1 MTQSDK
7 PTDLISRLNN
17 LNAQELR
24 RLLVEHLTKRKLGL
38 TWERNAIEHD
48 EALNADI
55 VLPRLV
61 PELAFRPAEAS
72 GKFVHRNLIIEGDNF
87 DSLRLLKATH
97 AGRIRVIYI
106 DPPYNTG
113 NRDWVY
119 NDNYVRKNDRYR
131 HSMWLEFLYQRL
143 LLARELLTPDGVILV
158 SINDE
163 NRARLELLMDEVFP
177 GRRVGSLVWRTRDTT
192 SAKDR
197 NFSDVHEHIL
207 VYGNDGFSFNGTVK
221 TQKKYKN
228 SDKDP
233 RGPWNG
239 DPLTLAFDRID
250 RPNLFYPL
258 HDPKRDRWYPC
269 DPNRVWAYAT
279 DARVSDASTLQSE
292 TMEEWV
298 RQEKILFPAE
308 EETRVWHT
316 IEELRAAIDQ
326 GDVPVTPKRKR
337 PLLSHD
343 TPDLEFWVGKV
354 VGMGRPLF
362 KKHWSDLRSHTN
374 PLGSWIAR
382 LTEIYDDEDFATLR
396 SPQAGEGTEVI
407 QEVFGSKVFQYPKPP
422 TLLRN
427 LLAQTTKS
435 GDIVL
440 DFFAGSATTGQA
452 VLELNAEDDGERR
465 YILCSSTE
473 ATPSEP
479 NKNVCRDISA
489 ERMRRIS
496 QGFAGKPGYTADQG
510 GEFAYLQLDKVA
522 APDVPFEA
530 KPENAMALLSLRLA
544 HAVWE
549 TQRGSVQHIA
559 RADNCDI
566 LLCMEVNPQALE
578 EIAAWPETHRVQRL
592 AVYCDRPL
600 SLQEAL
606 EARGIEV
613 NCHSITEALLSGQ
626 AGTRA

>member
-7 PTDLISRLNN
+7 PTDLLARLGQ
-17 LNAQELR
+17 LNAPELR

-61 PELAFRPAEAS
+61 PELSHKPTSA
-72 GKFVHRNLIIEGDNF
+72 GVKFVHRNLIIEGDNF
-87 DSLRLLKATH
+87 DALRLLKATH

-113 NRDWVY
+113 NKDWVY
-119 NDNYVRKNDRYR
+119 NDDYVGKSDRYR
-131 HSMWLEFLYQRL
+131 HSVWLEFLYQRL
-143 LLARELLTPDGVILV
+143 MLARDLLTQDGVILV

-163 NRARLELLMDEVFP
+163 NRARLEMLMDEVFP

-207 VYGNDGFSFNGTVK
+207 VYGNEEFAFNGTEK

-228 SDKDP
+228 PDKDP

-239 DPLTLAFDRID
+239 DPLTLAFDRLD
-250 RPNLFYPL
+250 RENLYYPL

-269 DPNRVWAYAT
+269 DENRVWAYAT
-279 DARVSDASTLQSE
+279 EARVEDTTKLQSE

-298 RQEKILFPAE
+298 RQEKILFPE
-308 EETRVWHT
+308 KEETRIWNSK
-316 IEELRAAIDQ
+316 EELLAAIDA
-326 GDVPVTPKRKR
+326 GDVPVTPKRRR
-337 PLLSHD
+337 PLLTRE
-343 TPDLEFWVGKV
+343 TPNLDFWVGKV
-354 VGMGRPLF
+354 VGFGRPLF

-382 LTEIYDDEDFATLR
+382 LTEIFDDEDFSVLR

-407 QEVFGSKVFQYPKPP
+407 QEVFGSKAFQYPKPP
-422 TLLRN
+422 TLIRN
-427 LLAQTTKS
+427 LLAQTTKP

-440 DFFAGSATTGQA
+440 DFFAGSGTTGQA
-452 VLELNAEDDGERR
+452 VLELNADDDGERR
-465 YILCSSTE
+465 YIMCSSTE
-473 ATPSEP
+473 ATAREP
-479 NKNVCRDISA
+479 NKNICRDITA

-496 QGFAGKPGYTADQG
+496 QGFAGKSGYAVDQG
-510 GEFAYLQLDKVA
+510 GEFAYLQLDKF
-522 APDVPFEA
+522 APADLPFEA
-530 KPENAMALLSLRLA
+530 AAVNAMAHLSLRLT

-549 TQRGSVQHIA
+549 QRAGLVQHIA
-559 RADNCDI
+559 RAGDHDI
-566 LLCMEVNPQALE
+566 LICLEVNARVVEELVAWPQANG
-578 EIAAWPETHRVQRL
+578 VQRL
-592 AVYCDRPL
+592 GVYCDRPVA
-600 SLQEAL
+600 LQEAL
-606 EARGIEV
+606 EARGIDA
-613 NCHSITEALLSGQ
+613 NCHSLAEALLGGQ
-626 AGTRA
+626 ARGRA

>member
-1 MTQSDK
+1 MTQPEK
-7 PTDLISRLNN
+7 PTDLFAHLGQ
-17 LNAQELR
+17 LGAPELR

-48 EALNADI
+48 EALNANI
-55 VLPRLV
+55 VLPQLV
-61 PELAFRPAEAS
+61 PELSHKPTSVAE
-72 GKFVHRNLIIEGDNF
+72 KFVHRNLIIEGDNF
-87 DSLRLLKATH
+87 DALRLLKATH

-119 NDNYVRKNDRYR
+119 NDDYVGKTDRYR

-143 LLARELLTPDGVILV
+143 MLARDLLTRDGVILV

-163 NRARLELLMDEVFP
+163 NRARLEVLMDEVFP

-207 VYGNDGFSFNGTVK
+207 VYGNEGFAFNGTEK

-228 SDKDP
+228 PDKDP

-239 DPLTLAFDRID
+239 DPLTLAFDRFD
-250 RPNLFYPL
+250 RANLYYPL
-258 HDPKRDRWYPC
+258 HDPRRDRWYPC
-269 DPNRVWAYAT
+269 DENRVWAYAT
-279 DARVSDASTLQSE
+279 EDRVEDTTKLQSE

-298 RQEKILFPAE
+298 RQEKILFSE
-308 EETRVWHT
+308 DEETRIWGSK
-316 IEELRAAIDQ
+316 EELLASIDA

-337 PLLSHD
+337 PLLTRE
-343 TPDLEFWVGKV
+343 TPDLNFWVGKT
-354 VGMGRPLF
+354 VGFGRPLF

-382 LTEIYDDEDFATLR
+382 LTEIYDDEDFAVLR
-396 SPQAGEGTEVI
+396 SPQAGEGTEFI
-407 QEVFGSKVFQYPKPP
+407 QEVFGSKAFQYPKPP
-422 TLLRN
+422 TLIRN
-427 LLAQTTKS
+427 LLAQTTKP

-473 ATPSEP
+473 MTAREP
-479 NKNVCRDISA
+479 DKNVCRDITA
-489 ERMRRIS
+489 ERMRRVS
-496 QGFAGKPGYTADQG
+496 RGFAGKPGYTVDQG
-510 GEFAYLQLDKVA
+510 GEFAYLRLNKL
-522 APDVPFEA
+522 APADLPFEA
-530 KPENAMALLSLRLA
+530 KADNALAHLSMRLT

-549 TQRGSVQHIA
+549 QPVGVVQHIA
-559 RADNCDI
+559 RAGDHDI
-566 LLCMEVNPQALE
+566 LLCLDVNAQVLE
-578 EIAAWPETHRVQRL
+578 ELVAWPKVHGVQRIG
-592 AVYCDRPL
+592 VYCDRPVA
-600 SLQEAL
+600 LQEAL
-606 EARGIEV
+606 ETRGV
-613 NCHSITEALLSGQ
+613 DANCHSLADALLGGQ
-626 AGTRA
+626 AEGRS